1 MSRWWLEPTNISRLH
16 LLPSQLLLRRVPGR
30 WVCFQILSLASRRVA
45 WFDSRAITRHPAV
58 DGGSSWQGRLEGPLG
73 PSCLF
78 CPTQTALPCT
88 RFERVLPVLR
98 PLPPSG
104 HNRGTD
110 STCQSLRAQS
120 STLAAGGPD
129 FLLPYLQRKWASSF
143 IQSLTHPCAHQLI
156 HCPSVAPEP
165 PADSEPKATDEA
177 ESSAGS
183 SSH

>member
-1 MSRWWLEPTNISRLH
+1 MSRWWLEPTNISCLH
-16 LLPSQLLLRRVPGR
+16 LLPSQLPLRRVPGR

-45 WFDSRAITRHPAV
+45 WFDSQAITRHPAV
-58 DGGSSWQGRLEGPLG
+58 DGGGSWQGRLEGPLG
-73 PSCLF
+73 PSCSLSHSD
-78 CPTQTALPCT
+78 CT
-88 RFERVLPVLR
+88 PLHPPVLPVLR

-110 STCQSLRAQS
+110 STCPSLRAQS
-120 STLAAGGPD
+120 STLAAEGPD

-165 PADSEPKATDEA
+165 PADSEPEATDEA